1 MRPPL
6 LAIKCFY
13 FRDLQIQ
20 TVNIRTNSQ
29 VTRVT
34 FSRVYSAVQTP
45 PPYLDSHIYI
55 DFFIWLFDI
64 EARIRK
70 LGVRVIITYAHLED
84 YIY

>member
-1 MRPPL
+1 MRPL
-6 LAIKCFY
+6 CLAIKCFD
-13 FRDLQIQ
+13 FRDLQLH
-20 TVNIRTNSQ
+20 TVNIRLNFQ
-29 VTRVT
+29 FTRVT
-34 FSRVYSAVQTP
+34 FSRIYSAVPTP

-70 LGVRVIITYAHLED
+70 LGVRVIITYAQSKD